1 MWNAPMNKW
10 YLIRK
15 SKTKQ
20 RRKKTILPDHS
31 IMFGVS
37 KTPNKRPLKGAE
49 SQVKFLSQQNISVAS
64 QQNSNAAFSWTTEVD
79 GGLF

>member
-1 MWNAPMNKW
+1 
-10 YLIRK
+10 
-15 SKTKQ
+15 
-20 RRKKTILPDHS
+20 
-31 IMFGVS
+31 MFGVS